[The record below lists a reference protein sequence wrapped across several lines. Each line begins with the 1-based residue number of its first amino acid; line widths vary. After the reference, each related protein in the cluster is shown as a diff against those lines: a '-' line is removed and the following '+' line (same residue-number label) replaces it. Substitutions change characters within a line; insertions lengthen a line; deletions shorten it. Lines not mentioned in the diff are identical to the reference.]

1 MISKKTKF
9 ERYTKL
15 DFEGGSSYIVD
26 KYIIYAWVSI
36 ALLFVIIIF
45 FKYGFQIEKQYYI
58 NCDVPQNI
66 YFNSLAIGKCQNILY
81 LNFPICEEI
90 NNGAFCNV
98 EYFDNGFTYGE
109 PTPWIINYF
118 PTIIVF
124 LLIIALIIN
133 DLINNNR
140 FK

>member
-1 MISKKTKF
+1 MNIPKKKAD
-9 ERYTKL
+9 RYTRIKL
-15 DFEGGSSYIVD
+15 KNDKDYIVD
-26 KYIIYAWVSI
+26 KYLIYSWAFIS
-36 ALLFVIIIF
+36 LLGVIFIMSL
-45 FKYGFQIEKQYYI
+45 YGFNIEKQYYI
-58 NCDVPQNI
+58 NCDVPENS
-66 YFNSLAIGKCQNILY
+66 YFNNLAIGKCQNTLY
-81 LNFPICEEI
+81 HNFPICEEI